1 MPENRKNSIIELLR
15 QGLEELNLNFSEK
28 QLLQLEQYCLELT
41 LWNSSMRLV
50 GAAGEALI
58 RSHVFD
64 ALAPL
69 PELIR
74 RIPIMTSRDFSC
86 ADFGSGNG
94 LPGIPLA
101 VMLPYCGMTLI
112 ERSGRRAG
120 FLRNCIVMTDLSKRA
135 VLLENDIR
143 ELQMSRTAKRQK
155 VLEGS
160 SETPGE
166 NSGRFDALVTRA
178 VMSIADTYRLA
189 APLLGQGGVLIFYKG
204 RTERTEEE
212 LVPFAESEAV
222 LSGQVQYELFP
233 VHNPM
238 DPSRE
243 RTIAVIRKLFS
254 AKQ

>member
-1 MPENRKNSIIELLR
+1 MSENRKNPVIELLQ
-15 QGLEELNLNFSEK
+15 QGLDELRLDFSEE
-28 QLLQLEQYCLELT
+28 QLRRLEQYYQELT
-41 LWNSSMRLV
+41 LWNSSLRLV
-50 GAAGEALI
+50 GTEGEAVI
-58 RSHVFD
+58 RNHIFD

-74 RIPIMTSRDFSC
+74 RIPLMTSTVFSC

-101 VMLPYCGMTLI
+101 VMLPNCRMTLI

-120 FLRNCIVMTDLSKRA
+120 FLRNCIVMTELSERTD
-135 VLLENDIR
+135 LLEGDIR
-143 ELQMSRTAKRQK
+143 ELQMSRTAKRQEFR
-155 VLEGS
+155 EGS
-160 SETPGE
+160 SEPLGE

-178 VMSIADTYRLA
+178 VMSIDDTYRLA
-189 APLLGQGGVLIFYKG
+189 APLLKQNGVLIFYKG
-204 RTERTEEE
+204 RMERTEEE

-222 LSGQVQYELFP
+222 LSGHIQYELFP

-243 RTIAVIRKLFS
+243 RTIAVIRKLCN